1 MHCKGTQERGDEAVR
16 EELVERGVAKR
27 LKGLALLDEPYIKN
41 DKTTAHKIKGLL
53 TQAPIPCLPL
63 SPLSPLLFP
72 LAGDCEARREHQ
84 DPSL

>member
-1 MHCKGTQERGDEAVR
+1 MQERGDEAVK

-41 DKTTAHKIKGLL
+41 DKTTAHKIKRLL
-53 TQAPIPCLPL
+53 TQAPIPCRFYLPL
-63 SPLSPLLFP
+63 SPPSPLLFP